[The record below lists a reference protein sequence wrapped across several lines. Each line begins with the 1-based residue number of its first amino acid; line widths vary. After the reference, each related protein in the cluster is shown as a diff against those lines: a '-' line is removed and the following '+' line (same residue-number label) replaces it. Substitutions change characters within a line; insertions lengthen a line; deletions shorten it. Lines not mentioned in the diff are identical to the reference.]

1 MSNFLLIS
9 IHIKLMTIEP
19 KLCHQFLFMGIWGFN
34 NEIWSGLID
43 YQIFTDIL
51 KPLAKNFI

>member
-1 MSNFLLIS
+1 
-9 IHIKLMTIEP
+9 MTIEP